1 MEENLSNPTPE
12 RKSEERPQEAPSSF
26 ERPTPP
32 VPPVPPKSIGTS
44 DNKASLD
51 MLYDILLR
59 VTVELGRTQM
69 SLRQVLDLQ
78 NGSVVELDR
87 LAGDLVDIY
96 VNDRLFARGEVVVV
110 DDKFGV
116 RISELISQKRDK
128 ES

>member
-1 MEENLSNPTPE
+1 MEENISNSIPE
-12 RKSEERPQEAPSSF
+12 RKPEERPSEI
-26 ERPTPP
+26 TPP
-32 VPPVPPKSIGTS
+32 VERTPSPIPPKSIGAT
-44 DNKASLD
+44 DGKANLD

-128 ES
+128 EG

>member
-1 MEENLSNPTPE
+1 MEENISNAIPE
-12 RKSEERPQEAPSSF
+12 RKPEERPSEVTPPIERVPSS
-26 ERPTPP
+26 
-32 VPPVPPKSIGTS
+32 VPPKSVGAT
-44 DNKASLD
+44 DGKTNLD

-128 ES
+128 EG

>member
-1 MEENLSNPTPE
+1 MEETLSNPMSEHKPE
-12 RKSEERPQEAPSSF
+12 QRPQEAAPF

-32 VPPVPPKSIGTS
+32 APPVPPKSMGTS

-128 ES
+128 EG

>member
-1 MEENLSNPTPE
+1 MDEKNATTPP
-12 RKSEERPQEAPSSF
+12 EERPAESPPMS
-26 ERPTPP
+26 ERPASMPH
-32 VPPVPPKSIGTS
+32 GRTS
-44 DNKASLD
+44 GASDGRASLD

-69 SLRQVLDLQ
+69 SLRQVLELQ

-96 VNDRLFARGEVVVV
+96 VNERLFARGEVVVV

-128 ES
+128 EV

>member
-1 MEENLSNPTPE
+1 MDEKTPTTTPE
-12 RKSEERPQEAPSSF
+12 ERLVESPTASERPAPAPPS
-26 ERPTPP
+26 RTP
-32 VPPVPPKSIGTS
+32 VTNDGRA
-44 DNKASLD
+44 NLD

-69 SLRQVLDLQ
+69 SLRQVLELQ

-96 VNDRLFARGEVVVV
+96 VNERLFARGEVVVV

-116 RISELISQKRDK
+116 RISELVSQKRDK
-128 ES
+128 EV

>member
-12 RKSEERPQEAPSSF
+12 RKPEERPQEVAPSF
-26 ERPTPP
+26 ERHTPP
-32 VPPVPPKSIGTS
+32 VPPVPPKNLGTS
-44 DNKASLD
+44 ENKASLD

-128 ES
+128 EG